1 MKQYLISILKT
12 NAAIT
17 FAWLA
22 FIFGWL
28 LIILAFFMPP
38 LAIID
43 NSVLWVFGQ
52 ALLFVSAV
60 LGINYSFENKLDHL
74 RRDMHKNFV
83 RNNIHDYYIDDDE
96 LQDTEDDSTGENKE

>member
-1 MKQYLISILKT
+1 MKQQLISILKT

-22 FIFGWL
+22 FILGWL

-74 RRDMHKNFV
+74 KHEMHQNFV
-83 RNNIHDYYIDDDE
+83 RNNMADYYDNDDVM
-96 LQDTEDDSTGENKE
+96 QDTEDDRDSKDI

>member
-74 RRDMHKNFV
+74 RRDMHENFV

-96 LQDTEDDSTGENKE
+96 LQDTEDDSTGNNKE